1 MRPPVR
7 KTTPM
12 MDGALGY
19 LEWENAGPVLH
30 FAHANGFNA
39 ETYKSLLAPL
49 ANRFHIYAAD
59 QRGHGF
65 STLPAPPGFA
75 KGWTAFRDD
84 LIRFLEQLGGEPKL
98 LAGHS
103 LGGAASLMAAAARPD
118 LVRGLIL
125 IEPVFVPAMMFR
137 LYRLFIATGL
147 GRPKVVDFVERA
159 TKRRDMFESV
169 AAAEAAYRGNGAFK
183 SWPAE
188 MVHDYVAGG
197 TLPAADGRVRL
208 ACAPRVEAEG
218 YAGTPGGIYRLA
230 GKVRCPVTLIRGE
243 NPGST
248 CRPQEAAAVSR
259 LKPNTRIVTVAGAG
273 HFLPMERRDIVR
285 DEIVRMAEHLSH
297 RPASLQQAN
306 SL

>member
-7 KTTPM
+7 KTM
-12 MDGALGY
+12 SMRDGALSY

-49 ANRFHIYAAD
+49 ADRFHIYAED

-75 KGWTAFRDD
+75 KGWTVFRDD
-84 LIRFLEQLGGEPKL
+84 MTGFLDRLGDGPML

-103 LGGAASLMAAAARPD
+103 LGGTVSLMAAAARPD

-125 IEPVFVPAMMFR
+125 IEPVFVPALMFW
-137 LYRLFIATGL
+137 LYRLFAATGL

-159 TKRRDMFESV
+159 AKRRDVFDSAMS
-169 AAAEAAYRGNGAFK
+169 AEKAYGGNGAFK
-183 SWPAE
+183 SWSGE
-188 MVHDYVAGG
+188 MVRNYVAGG
-197 TLPAADGRVRL
+197 TLPIEDGRVRL

-230 GKVRCPVTLIRGE
+230 GKVRCPVTLICGE

-248 CRPQEAAAVSR
+248 CRPREAAVFAR
-259 LKPNTRIVTVAGAG
+259 LKPDTRIVTVAGAG
-273 HFLPMERRDIVR
+273 HFLPMERPDIVR
-285 DEIVRMAEHLSH
+285 GEIVSMAERLS
-297 RPASLQQAN
+297 
-306 SL
+306 